1 MFSKQKNICNGC
13 TFNELQESILE
24 PKDLQTWKGRT
35 VVAIDFLGALEH
47 GNEPALGLRN
57 TNDRLCRCVERCP
70 PFCRGPC
77 FRDIWVRRQNKAAY
91 LYMYIYIYKQIVQGE
106 ERRCSLTRKISFA
119 AVAILS
125 LCIYGPSQA
134 RPLVSWLNLISN
146 SLFPERWSLATC
158 RQRKEKTTRAAI
170 IQALPG
176 SLSWRWSCLRRRHRR
191 RLGKDRVE
199 TLPSRHR
206 CSCHPWS

>member
-1 MFSKQKNICNGC
+1 MTGFADVLNVVHLFVAALVSETYGYVDRTKQPICIC
-13 TFNELQESILE
+13 
-24 PKDLQTWKGRT
+24 
-35 VVAIDFLGALEH
+35 
-47 GNEPALGLRN
+47 
-57 TNDRLCRCVERCP
+57 
-70 PFCRGPC
+70 
-77 FRDIWVRRQNKAAY
+77 
-91 LYMYIYIYKQIVQGE
+91 IYIYKQIVQGE

>member
-1 MFSKQKNICNGC
+1 MDVHSMSYKKAFWNRRICK
-13 TFNELQESILE
+13 
-24 PKDLQTWKGRT
+24 PKGRT

-106 ERRCSLTRKISFA
+106 ERRCSLTRK
-119 AVAILS
+119 
-125 LCIYGPSQA
+125 
-134 RPLVSWLNLISN
+134 
-146 SLFPERWSLATC
+146 
-158 RQRKEKTTRAAI
+158 
-170 IQALPG
+170 
-176 SLSWRWSCLRRRHRR
+176 
-191 RLGKDRVE
+191 
-199 TLPSRHR
+199 
-206 CSCHPWS
+206 